1 MTTILRVNALKVSEY
16 KKGLVLV
23 VSRRGM
29 VQSLPPPVA
38 PTDHYTSYYFTYIKR
53 SLKMSF
59 LDLQDELSAAEM
71 KKKTKE
77 MKVRVVKV
85 IHIT

>member
-29 VQSLPPPVA
+29 V
-38 PTDHYTSYYFTYIKR
+38 
-53 SLKMSF
+53 
-59 LDLQDELSAAEM
+59 
-71 KKKTKE
+71 
-77 MKVRVVKV
+77 
-85 IHIT
+85 